1 MRNSDDR
8 NRMRWQNLVIL
19 EYGYYNIN
27 LLGRCLTANL
37 PNRGKHVAHDGQAR
51 CPSWASTVP
60 NFNPNRSLDLVCIL
74 SLINRKIIQPQ
85 SPESMLIV
93 GELAQEN
100 RGKIN
105 I

>member
-1 MRNSDDR
+1 
-8 NRMRWQNLVIL
+8 MRWLSSVNGQVS
-19 EYGYYNIN
+19 E
-27 LLGRCLTANL
+27 TQSAQQ
-37 PNRGKHVAHDGQAR
+37 GKHRAHDGQAR
-51 CPSWASTVP
+51 CPRWASTVP

-74 SLINRKIIQPQ
+74 SLINRKIILPQ

>member
-1 MRNSDDR
+1 MELHALAELRKWAGIGN
-8 NRMRWQNLVIL
+8 QI
-19 EYGYYNIN
+19 
-27 LLGRCLTANL
+27 
-37 PNRGKHVAHDGQAR
+37 
-51 CPSWASTVP
+51 CPTGASTVP

-74 SLINRKIIQPQ
+74 SLINRKIILPQ

>member
-1 MRNSDDR
+1 M
-8 NRMRWQNLVIL
+8 
-19 EYGYYNIN
+19 
-27 LLGRCLTANL
+27 GRYRKPNL
-37 PNRGKHVAHDGQAR
+37 PNRGKHRAHDGQAR

-74 SLINRKIIQPQ
+74 SLINRKIIMPQ

>member
-1 MRNSDDR
+1 MHWLNSV
-8 NRMRWQNLVIL
+8 NGQVS
-19 EYGYYNIN
+19 E
-27 LLGRCLTANL
+27 TKSAQQ
-37 PNRGKHVAHDGQAR
+37 GQAR

-74 SLINRKIIQPQ
+74 SLINRKIIMPQ